1 MANALVDNAAS
12 ETQVERAPEK
22 QKSKRERHLN
32 KVRSCLATREGRAY
46 MWHLMTYCGVFETL
60 EGPSGIMQNLAGK
73 QGVGHFLMKEI
84 IEADESAYLQMQ
96 KEAME
101 DAKNG

>member
-1 MANALVDNAAS
+1 MQAVQTNAAD
-12 ETQVERAPEK
+12 EKQVKSAPEK
-22 QKSKRERHLN
+22 QKSKREKYLN
-32 KVRSCLATREGRAY
+32 GLRACLSSREGRKY
-46 MWHLMTYCGVFETL
+46 LWGLLGYCGVFEDIWV
-60 EGPSGIMQNLAGK
+60 PSAEIHRLAGR

-84 IEADESAYLQMQ
+84 IEADELAYLQMQ

>member
-1 MANALVDNAAS
+1 MQALQTNAAD
-12 ETQVERAPEK
+12 EAQVKAAPEK
-22 QKSKRERHLN
+22 QKSKREKHLN
-32 KVRSCLATREGRAY
+32 KVRACLSSKDGRAY
-46 MWHLMTYCGVFETL
+46 MWHLLGYCKVFEDIWV
-60 EGPSGIMQNLAGK
+60 PSAEIHRLAGR

-96 KEAME
+96 KEAWE